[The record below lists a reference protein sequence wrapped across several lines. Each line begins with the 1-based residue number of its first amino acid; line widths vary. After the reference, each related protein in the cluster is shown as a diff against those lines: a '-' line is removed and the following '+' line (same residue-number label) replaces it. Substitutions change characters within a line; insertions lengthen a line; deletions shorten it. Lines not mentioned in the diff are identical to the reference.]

1 MNRVVTQEQNEAE
14 QGAAAFGQEPSSG
27 GSGSSMI
34 CMSVVADGPRI
45 AFAAYNEEQNQIVL
59 DVCVADGY
67 EAQVTV
73 ERILATVRPTLLL
86 LSSKIIGNDNLLGI
100 LTVPPPAEEAETGD
114 DGVHGAAQTQNNVT
128 GAPAT
133 APTTAAPAPA
143 TAATATTTT
152 TGRNRPR
159 SIPYRLMKTAAFDIR
174 NCKEL
179 ILQKLRVRSLMNQQQ
194 QQQGAAGH
202 GGVPFDNNGRH
213 FPNNATNNQDQQFRI
228 ASYHAIAAVVDFE
241 STAQVQAVGSLLSF
255 LHGTIFRMEEGG
267 RMTVNDV
274 VQARAS
280 MYMNISSS
288 TLSALHVFS
297 TEHHPL
303 VAKGAGN
310 SKEGVS
316 LFSLLDRTMSRAGR
330 KRLREWM
337 LRPLLDLDAIA
348 MRQDGVELFM
358 LPEMQSPAGKILKL
372 LEAIGPIEQILVRIQ
387 KCSTKPSDFL
397 VLSKAL
403 AAAAAIHSSLGE
415 ILWSLRQHTGPNP
428 AQFVQEGGA
437 PMETWGGPDPQSEH
451 YLAFLDT
458 ILNRCQMP
466 LLQQLH
472 ERIGSI
478 VNEEATNE
486 LQCVVIKRGY
496 NENLD
501 TEKDKYSRL
510 GGESIV
516 STVLFNDFE
525 T

>member
-1 MNRVVTQEQNEAE
+1 MNRVVTQEQNDE
-14 QGAAAFGQEPSSG
+14 QGAAAFGQEPSS

-100 LTVPPPAEEAETGD
+100 LTVPPPPEQEEIGEGNE
-114 DGVHGAAQTQNNVT
+114 DGAGGATQTQNN
-128 GAPAT
+128 
-133 APTTAAPAPA
+133 TTAASAA
-143 TAATATTTT
+143 TAATTPTATTA
-152 TGRNRPR
+152 GRNKPR

-174 NCKEL
+174 NCKAM

-194 QQQGAAGH
+194 QQQAAAGH
-202 GGVPFDNNGRH
+202 GGGVPFDNNGRH
-213 FPNNATNNQDQQFRI
+213 FPNGAGTNNQDQQFRI

-372 LEAIGPIEQILVRIQ
+372 LESIGPIEQILVRIQ

-403 AAAAAIHSSLGE
+403 AAAAAIHSSMGE
-415 ILWSLRQHTGPNP
+415 ILWSLRQHTGPDP

-458 ILNRCQMP
+458 ILNRCQMS

-496 NENLD
+496 NEVLD

-510 GGESIV
+510 GGKSIV
-516 STVLFNDFE
+516 SII
-525 T
+525 

>member
-1 MNRVVTQEQNEAE
+1 MNRVVTQEQNDAE
-14 QGAAAFGQEPSSG
+14 QGAAAFGQQEPTTS
-27 GSGSSMI
+27 SGSSMI

-100 LTVPPPAEEAETGD
+100 LTIPPPLGQAESNEDSEDAT
-114 DGVHGAAQTQNNVT
+114 DGATQSQNNT
-128 GAPAT
+128 APA
-133 APTTAAPAPA
+133 
-143 TAATATTTT
+143 AATATPSTTAR
-152 TGRNRPR
+152 RNKPH

-174 NCKEL
+174 NCKAL
-179 ILQKLRVRSLMNQQQ
+179 ILQKLCVKSLMNQQQ
-194 QQQGAAGH
+194 SAGR
-202 GGVPFDNNGRH
+202 GVLFDNNGRH
-213 FPNNATNNQDQQFRI
+213 FPNGAANNQDQQFRI

-337 LRPLLDLDAIA
+337 LRPLLDIDAIA

-372 LEAIGPIEQILVRIQ
+372 LESIGPVDQILVRIQ

-397 VLSKAL
+397 VLSRAL

-415 ILWSLRQHTGPNP
+415 ILWSLQQRIDPNP

-437 PMETWGGPDPQSEH
+437 PMEASWGGPDPQSEH
-451 YLAFLDT
+451 YLEFLDT
-458 ILNRCQMP
+458 IVNRCKMP

-496 NENLD
+496 NEHLD

-510 GGESIV
+510 GGKSIV
-516 STVLFNDFE
+516 SIISGFE

>member
-1 MNRVVTQEQNEAE
+1 MNRVVTQEQNDATE
-14 QGAAAFGQEPSSG
+14 GAAAFGQEPFASSD
-27 GSGSSMI
+27 SSMI

-45 AFAAYNEEQNQIVL
+45 AFAAYNEEQNQIVV

-67 EAQVTV
+67 EAQSTV

-86 LSSKIIGNDNLLGI
+86 LSSKIIANDNLLSI
-100 LTVPPPAEEAETGD
+100 LTIPPELPPEPAEINTGGENAT
-114 DGVHGAAQTQNNVT
+114 DGASTT
-128 GAPAT
+128 APAT
-133 APTTAAPAPA
+133 APPA
-143 TAATATTTT
+143 TIAA
-152 TGRNRPR
+152 RNKPR

-174 NCKEL
+174 NCNAL
-179 ILQKLRVRSLMNQQQ
+179 ILNKLRVRSLMNQQQ
-194 QQQGAAGH
+194 QQQGAAGR
-202 GGVPFDNNGRH
+202 GGVPFDNNHNRH
-213 FPNNATNNQDQQFRI
+213 FPNANGMNHQDQQYRV

-255 LHGTIFRMEEGG
+255 LQATIFRMEEGG

-372 LEAIGPIEQILVRIQ
+372 LESIGPIEQILVRIQ

-397 VLSKAL
+397 TLSRAL

-415 ILWSLRQHTGPNP
+415 ILWSLRQRAGPDP
-428 AQFVQEGGA
+428 AQLVQEGSGA
-437 PMETWGGPDPQSEH
+437 PMETCDPQSEH

-458 ILNRCQMP
+458 ILSRCKMP
-466 LLQQLH
+466 LLEQLH

-496 NENLD
+496 NEHLD

-516 STVLFNDFE
+516 MSTTSAFE

>member
-1 MNRVVTQEQNEAE
+1 MNRVVTQDQNDAE
-14 QGAAAFGQEPSSG
+14 QGVAAFGVGQEPSSG
-27 GSGSSMI
+27 ASMI

-67 EAQVTV
+67 EAQCTV

-100 LTVPPPAEEAETGD
+100 LTIPPPPEQAEVDEESEDATDGD
-114 DGVHGAAQTQNNVT
+114 TQPQNNT
-128 GAPAT
+128 TAAPAT
-133 APTTAAPAPA
+133 APTPAIPA
-143 TAATATTTT
+143 TTA
-152 TGRNRPR
+152 GRNKPR

-194 QQQGAAGH
+194 QQQQAAGYG
-202 GGVPFDNNGRH
+202 GGVPFGNNGRH
-213 FPNNATNNQDQQFRI
+213 FPNANGTNNQDQQFRI

-372 LEAIGPIEQILVRIQ
+372 LESIGPIDQILVRIQ

-415 ILWSLRQHTGPNP
+415 ILWSLRQHTGPDP
-428 AQFVQEGGA
+428 AQFVQEGVA
-437 PMETWGGPDPQSEH
+437 PMETRDGPDPQSEH

-458 ILNRCQMP
+458 ILNRCKMP
-466 LLQQLH
+466 LLEQLH

-486 LQCVVIKRGY
+486 LQCVVIKWGY
-496 NENLD
+496 NEHLD

-516 STVLFNDFE
+516 STRAVSKRK
-525 T
+525 

>member
-1 MNRVVTQEQNEAE
+1 MNRVVTQEQNDGE
-14 QGAAAFGQEPSSG
+14 QGAAAFGQEPLSS
-27 GSGSSMI
+27 SGSSMI

-45 AFAAYNEEQNQIVL
+45 AFAAYNEDQNQIVL

-100 LTVPPPAEEAETGD
+100 LTLPPPAEEVETGEGD
-114 DGVHGAAQTQNNVT
+114 EDITDG
-128 GAPAT
+128 AT
-133 APTTAAPAPA
+133 AAPTTGAA
-143 TAATATTTT
+143 TAATAAATTVPPATT
-152 TGRNRPR
+152 AGRNKPR

-174 NCKEL
+174 NCKAL

-194 QQQGAAGH
+194 QQQGAAGGH
-202 GGVPFDNNGRH
+202 GGGVPFDNHARH
-213 FPNNATNNQDQQFRI
+213 FPNNGATNNQDQQFKI

-255 LHGTIFRMEEGG
+255 LHGTIFRLEEGG

-303 VAKGAGN
+303 VAKGTGN

-372 LEAIGPIEQILVRIQ
+372 LESIGPIEQILVRIQ

-415 ILWSLRQHTGPNP
+415 ILWSLRQHTGPDP

-496 NENLD
+496 NEHLD

-510 GGESIV
+510 GGKSIV
-516 STVLFNDFE
+516 STI
-525 T
+525 